1 MKQLLKKNLNI
12 VGNIYI
18 VLIILGEQCVFWN
31 LVILYF
37 FNIFFFFRLIMKLR
51 SQYVIVVSL
60 IGLAVV
66 LCEPDY
72 YKVLGNVG

>member
-12 VGNIYI
+12 VGNMYL

-37 FNIFFFFRLIMKLR
+37 FNNFFRLIMKLR

-60 IGLAVV
+60 FGLAVV

>member
-37 FNIFFFFRLIMKLR
+37 FNNFFRLIMKLR

-60 IGLAVV
+60 FGLAVV